1 MSPARR
7 FFPILAA
14 AAVVILFH
22 QFSDLVAALA
32 GTDIH
37 IPASRM
43 RLVTGVGSRGAAL
56 VTADVFLI
64 WAAWGLQGGRALR
77 SLGGANYAC
86 GALALL
92 AAAIFLLDAGKT
104 ASAVGG
110 SEISTYR
117 MVVVR
122 TLVLFLAGGAGALLA
137 ARQLFGLAGA
147 LSPLAPDS

>member
-14 AAVVILFH
+14 AALVILFH
-22 QFSDLVAALA
+22 QVSDLFAALA

-43 RLVTGVGSRGAAL
+43 RLVTGLGSRGAAL
-56 VTADVFLI
+56 VTADVLLI
-64 WAAWGLQGGRALR
+64 WAAVGLHGGGALR

-110 SEISTYR
+110 NEISTYR
-117 MVVVR
+117 IVVVR
-122 TLVLFLAGGAGALLA
+122 TLVLFLAGGAGALIA
-137 ARQLFGLAGA
+137 ARQLFGLADA
-147 LSPLAPDS
+147 PSSLTPDS